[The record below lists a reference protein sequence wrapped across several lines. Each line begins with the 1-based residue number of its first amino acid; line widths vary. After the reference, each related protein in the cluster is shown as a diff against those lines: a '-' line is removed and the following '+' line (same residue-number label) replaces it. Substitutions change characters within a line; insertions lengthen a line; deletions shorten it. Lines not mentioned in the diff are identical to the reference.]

1 MKENVIPVNWHWELL
16 QRVSG
21 WASYWGFL
29 IVPHCKEENKSISQ
43 SSLNKSSEW
52 GKWGCLYVW
61 KRRNGW
67 QEGGRRKE
75 DSKEETINLQAEE
88 DEEEEETIQSRWW
101 TQKIMKIK
109 HRTSKLLYS
118 NDDHQGTQNRWG
130 HSVTKPTSA
139 DNSRQN
145 HIYKNDYWSNPTTT
159 VRSVAI
165 TSYLYMHQK

>member
-88 DEEEEETIQSRWW
+88 EEDEEEEETIQSRWW
-101 TQKIMKIK
+101 TQKIMQIK
-109 HRTSKLLYS
+109 HRTSKLLQQWWPPRHTKQMGAFS
-118 NDDHQGTQNRWG
+118 NKTYECWQQQA
-130 HSVTKPTSA
+130 KP
-139 DNSRQN
+139 
-145 HIYKNDYWSNPTTT
+145 H
-159 VRSVAI
+159 
-165 TSYLYMHQK
+165 L